1 MSSPQRFREIGETI
15 ESGDLCRTIDGTLIP
30 AEASIGRIV
39 RKENVGWVLT
49 HKPATKESEAAMRQ
63 RTRDNGEVYG

>member
-1 MSSPQRFREIGETI
+1 MSTPQRFREIGETI
-15 ESGDLCRTIDGTLIP
+15 SKGDLCRTTEGNLIP
-30 AEASIGRIV
+30 AEASIGRTM

-49 HKPATKESEAAMRQ
+49 HAPHTKESEAAMRM